1 MLNQGY
7 CTLCQYS
14 LWCGLMFHVPPPL
27 SLCWA
32 SLPLSWSHFPSH
44 FPSLLAAESPSP
56 SLSMHLRESGGREE
70 GGEEERTGENTRWQ
84 KGKME
89 RGHKKCENPTQ
100 TRDHISSVVVEGIV
114 VFSLQKRLASWRS
127 SSARK
132 ILRETTFI
140 V

>member
-1 MLNQGY
+1 MV
-7 CTLCQYS
+7 
-14 LWCGLMFHVPPPL
+14 WAHVSCSPSPL
-27 SLCWA
+27 SLLGFPPSFLV
-32 SLPLSWSHFPSH
+32 SLSLSLSL
-44 FPSLLAAESPSP
+44 SLLAAESPSP